1 MNFVFIAAR
10 LLLGLIFLV
19 FGLNGFLF
27 FIPAPAHIP
36 GAAGAF
42 AGAMFTSHFMWF
54 TAGVQVI
61 CRLMLLTNQYVPLA
75 LVVLGAVLSNIL
87 AFHITMYPQGLPQAV
102 ITTLIWIVVCWPL
115 RSYFAPLF
123 ARTVPAQQ
131 EVR

>member
-1 MNFVFIAAR
+1 MKNVFVAAR

-19 FGLNGFLF
+19 LGLNGFLF

-42 AGAMFTSHFMWF
+42 SGAMFTSHYMWF
-54 TAGVQVI
+54 TMGVQVI
-61 CRLMLLTNQYVPLA
+61 CGIMLLTNQYVPLA

-87 AFHITMYPQGLPQAV
+87 VFHITMYPQGLPLAL
-102 ITTLIWIVVCWPL
+102 ITAAIWVVTCWPW

-123 ARTVPAQQ
+123 ARNAAPQQ
-131 EVR
+131 EIR

>member
-1 MNFVFIAAR
+1 MRFVFIAAR

-27 FIPAPAHIP
+27 FLPAPAQLP

-42 AGAMFTSHFMWF
+42 SGAMFTSHYMWF
-54 TAGVQVI
+54 TSGVQVI
-61 CRLMLLTNQYVPLA
+61 CGVMLLTNQYVPLA

-87 AFHITMYPQGLPQAV
+87 VFHITMYPIGLPPAL
-102 ITTLIWIVVCWPL
+102 ITTAIWVVACWPL

-123 ARTVPAQQ
+123 ARAVPQQ
-131 EVR
+131 EIR